1 YVQKTM
7 RHSDTVVTF
16 TASAAFSFVP
26 RDLGAPLLRRPPHD
40 VESTTLPA
48 GDPFLRL
55 PVLAILDQQRTSLLA
70 WAVVLPALG
79 VFFLSFTRTLVDTML
94 ATPSFRLYMERA
106 GLGNYTAFIGVA
118 WFSTLVL
125 LLSGYEI
132 VQTSGWAADD
142 QEGRLEII
150 ASQPISRT
158 RIVVER
164 LVALLAGAAIIVTAA
179 GIARATGARL

>member
-1 YVQKTM
+1 MMSILV
-7 RHSDTVVTF
+7 TVSTVP
-16 TASAAFSFVP
+16 AAVLFSFV
-26 RDLGAPLLRRPPHD
+26 RLDHDAPLLRRPPHD

-94 ATPSFRLYMERA
+94 ATPSFRVYMERA
-106 GLGNYTAFIGVA
+106 GLGNYTSFIGVT
-118 WFSTLVL
+118 WFGTLVL
-125 LLSGYEI
+125 LLSMYAI

-142 QEGRLEII
+142 QEGRLEVI
-150 ASQPISRT
+150 ASQPISRA

-164 LVALLAGAAIIVTAA
+164 LVALLAGAA
-179 GIARATGARL
+179 